1 VTSPNDRTPATPR
14 HAATAILLR
23 EAREVEVLVI
33 RRHENLAFMGGMWVF
48 PGGTLSPADTSP
60 AALARIP
67 ERSRER
73 CPRLFGMQGEALD
86 PVLCLGLAVAA
97 YRETFEETGVL
108 LATDAS
114 GRQCSGDVLAR
125 TQVQRDAVAKEAQ
138 RFAALLEA
146 ENLLLDVDR
155 LTYWAHWIT
164 PSNVPK
170 RFDTRFFAIV
180 VPAEQ
185 TADIDTVEAVAHAW
199 MSPAALIE
207 AARAGRM
214 SVAQPTLYNLLELD
228 ASLREHGSLA
238 AMLAAEAHRAIVPI
252 LPKVIS
258 ATAESRSILLP
269 WDPEYQAIPGEGTPS
284 GVSWPAR
291 LASLPSRTIQ
301 KL

>member
-23 EAREVEVLVI
+23 EAREVEVLVT

-73 CPRLFGMQGEALD
+73 CPQLFGMQGEALD
-86 PVLCLGLAVAA
+86 SVLCLGLAVAA

-108 LATDAS
+108 LATDDN
-114 GRQCSGDVLAR
+114 GQQCSGDVLTRVQA
-125 TQVQRDAVAKEAQ
+125 QRDAVTKEPQ
-138 RFAALLEA
+138 RFAALLET

-170 RFDTRFFAIV
+170 RFDTRFFAIA
-180 VPAEQ
+180 VPPEQ
-185 TADIDTVEAVAHAW
+185 TADIDTIETVAHAW
-199 MSPAALIE
+199 MSPAALVE

-214 SVAQPTLYNLLELD
+214 PVAQPTLYNLLELD
-228 ASLREHGSLA
+228 ASLRQHGSLA
-238 AMLAAEAHRAIVPI
+238 AMLAAEARREIVPI
-252 LPKVIS
+252 LPKVTS
-258 ATAESRSILLP
+258 ANAQSRSIMMP
-269 WDPEYQAIPGEGTPS
+269 WDPEYDATPGEG
-284 GVSWPAR
+284 VSAGRFPKRLTDLPA
-291 LASLPSRTIQ
+291 RTIQ
-301 KL
+301 KV